1 MTSTVQEILQ
11 AVCDASREM
20 VAQGLNRGASGNLSV
35 RCAEGFWVTPS
46 GVDSTDLYPEQM
58 VLMSLAGEVLRG
70 RRPSSEWR
78 FHRDI
83 YVARPE
89 FNAVVHAHS
98 PFATSL
104 SCLRE
109 EIPPFHYMI
118 AMAGGD
124 TIRCADYA
132 LFGTQALSDAVLQ
145 AMTNRKACIMANHG
159 MIAAGDSLKAA
170 MGLAVEVESLSEQ
183 YWRVRQL
190 GRPVLLSAQEM
201 NEVMLQFQGYGRNAE
216 KNTNHD

>member
-1 MTSTVQEILQ
+1 MILPVQDVLQ
-11 AVCDASREM
+11 SVCDASAAL

-35 RCAEGFWVTPS
+35 RVPQGFWITPS
-46 GVDSTDLYPEQM
+46 GVDSVALYPEQM
-58 VLMSLAGEVLRG
+58 VLMNLDGDVVKG
-70 RRPSSEWR
+70 TRPSSEWR

-89 FNAVVHAHS
+89 LNAIVHAHS

-104 SCLRE
+104 ACLRE

-132 LFGTQALSDAVLQ
+132 LFGTQALSDAVLL
-145 AMTNRKACIMANHG
+145 AMHNRKACIMANHG
-159 MIAAGDSLKAA
+159 MIAAGDSLAAA
-170 MGLAVEVESLSEQ
+170 MALAVEVESLSEQ

-201 NEVMLQFQGYGRNAE
+201 NEVMVQFQGYGRNSE
-216 KNTNHD
+216 KA

>member
-1 MTSTVQEILQ
+1 L
-11 AVCDASREM
+11 

-46 GVDSTDLYPEQM
+46 GLNSVDLYPECL
-58 VLMSLAGEVLRG
+58 VLMNLQGEVLKG
-70 RRPSSEWR
+70 HRPSSEWR

-89 FNAVVHAHS
+89 LNAIVHAHS

-109 EIPPFHYMI
+109 DIPPFHYMI

-132 LFGTQALSDAVLQ
+132 LFGTQALSDAVLK
-145 AMTNRKACIMANHG
+145 AMHNRKACIMANHG
-159 MIAAGDSLKAA
+159 MIAAGDSLTAA

-201 NEVMLQFQGYGRNAE
+201 NEVMVQFQGYGRNAE
-216 KNTNHD
+216 KA